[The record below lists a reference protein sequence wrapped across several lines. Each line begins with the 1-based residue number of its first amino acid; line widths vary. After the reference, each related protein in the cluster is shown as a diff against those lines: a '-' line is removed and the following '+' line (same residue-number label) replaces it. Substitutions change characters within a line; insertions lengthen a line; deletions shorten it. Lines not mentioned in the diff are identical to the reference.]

1 MNVTH
6 KKLSWNIHQTDFF
19 GQYWLVDNAKG
30 IVAIVHGMGEH
41 STRYGAFFAPAL
53 NEAGFSVIAFDHFG
67 HGKTKGKRGHC
78 PSYEAVLDSVDELI
92 EQATNISADVP
103 VFLYGHSMGGNVV
116 ANYVLKRENHKLKGA
131 IISSPML
138 ELAFEPPAWK
148 LFAGKIMKNIYPAF
162 SESTGLDPQ
171 AISKDKK
178 AVEKYLADPLVH
190 DKITVNFSLP
200 FFDAADWAIENA
212 KQLKT
217 PTLIYHGT
225 GDQITSHKGS
235 EKFAKNAP
243 QEFITFKLIDGGYHE
258 LHNDPEKANLLKM
271 IIDWLNKQL

>member
-6 KKLSWNIHQTDFF
+6 KELSWNIHQTDFF
-19 GQYWLVDNAKG
+19 GQYWAVDNAKG

-41 STRYGAFFAPAL
+41 STRYGEFFAPAL
-53 NEAGFSVIAFDHFG
+53 NEAGYSVIAFDHFG
-67 HGKTKGKRGHC
+67 HGKTGGKRGHC

-92 EQATNISADVP
+92 KQANKNLSADLP

-116 ANYVLKRENHKLKGA
+116 ANHILKRQQKLKGA

-243 QEFITFKLIDGGYHE
+243 KELITLKLIEGGYHE
-258 LHNDPEKANLLKM
+258 LHNDPEKAELLKM
-271 IIDWLNKQL
+271 IVDWLNKQL